1 MFNFIKL
8 ISDLGGSYLEGH
20 IEKTKAKA
28 KAEAQVMIQSSQSIA
43 DWETL
48 QARNSGQSWKD
59 EYLVILFS
67 IPLIL
72 AFIPSTVPY
81 VMQGFQAL
89 DLMPEWYKYSLSV
102 IVGASFGVRS
112 VIGIMK
118 NKKPN
123 VR

>member
-1 MFNFIKL
+1 MFNL
-8 ISDLGGSYLEGH
+8 IRLITDLGGSYLEGQV
-20 IEKTKAKA
+20 EKTKAKA
-28 KAEAQVMIQSSQSIA
+28 KAEAQVMVQSSKSIA

-48 QARNSGQSWKD
+48 QARNAGQSWKD

-72 AFIPSTVPY
+72 AFIPSTVPF
-81 VMQGFQAL
+81 VMEGFAAL
-89 DLMPEWYKYSLSV
+89 EQMPDWYKYSLSV

-118 NKKPN
+118 NKKPH
-123 VR
+123 V

>member
-1 MFNFIKL
+1 MFNL
-8 ISDLGGSYLEGH
+8 IRLITDLGGSYLEGQV
-20 IEKTKAKA
+20 EKTKAKA
-28 KAEAQVMIQSSQSIA
+28 KAEAQVMVQSSKSIA

-48 QARNSGQSWKD
+48 QARNAGQSWKD

-72 AFIPSTVPY
+72 AFIPATVPY
-81 VMQGFQAL
+81 VMAGFAAL
-89 DLMPEWYKYSLSV
+89 ELMPDWYKYSLSV

-118 NKKPN
+118 NKKPH
-123 VR
+123 V

>member
-1 MFNFIKL
+1 MINL
-8 ISDLGGSYLEGH
+8 IRLITDLGGSYLEGQV
-20 IEKTKAKA
+20 EKTKAKA
-28 KAEAQVMIQSSQSIA
+28 KAEAQVMVQSSKSIA

-48 QARNSGQSWKD
+48 QARNAGQSWKD

-72 AFIPSTVPY
+72 AFIPSTVPF
-81 VMQGFQAL
+81 VMEGFAAL
-89 DLMPEWYKYSLSV
+89 EQMPDWYKYSLSV

-118 NKKPN
+118 NKKPH
-123 VR
+123 V

>member
-1 MFNFIKL
+1 MFSLIKL
-8 ISDLGGSYLEGH
+8 ISKLGGSYLEGQV
-20 IEKTKAKA
+20 EKTKAKA
-28 KAEAQVMIQSSQSIA
+28 KAEAQVMVQSSKSIA

-48 QARNSGQSWKD
+48 QARNAGQSWKD

-72 AFIPSTVPY
+72 AFIPATVPY
-81 VMQGFQAL
+81 VMDGFAAL
-89 DLMPEWYKYSLSV
+89 EQMPDWYKYSLSV

-123 VR
+123 V

>member
-1 MFNFIKL
+1 MFNL
-8 ISDLGGSYLEGH
+8 IRLITDLGGSYLEGQV
-20 IEKTKAKA
+20 EKTKAKA
-28 KAEAQVMIQSSQSIA
+28 KAEAQVMVQSSKSIA

-48 QARNSGQSWKD
+48 QARNAGQSWKD

-72 AFIPSTVPY
+72 AFVPSTVPF
-81 VMQGFQAL
+81 VMEGFAAL
-89 DLMPEWYKYSLSV
+89 EQMPDWYKYSLSV

-123 VR
+123 V

>member
-1 MFNFIKL
+1 MFNL
-8 ISDLGGSYLEGH
+8 IRLITDLGGSYLEGQV
-20 IEKTKAKA
+20 EKTKAKA
-28 KAEAQVMIQSSQSIA
+28 KAEAQVMVQSSKSIA

-48 QARNSGQSWKD
+48 QARNAGQSWKD

-72 AFIPSTVPY
+72 AFIPSTVPF
-81 VMQGFQAL
+81 VMQGFAAL
-89 DLMPEWYKYSLSV
+89 EQMPDWYKYSLSV

-118 NKKPN
+118 NKKPH
-123 VR
+123 V